1 MDQYRKELDSPSW
14 IAFVKITWLVAI
26 SVTGCGILYLPVD
39 LWIKGFLGMGLLLCI
54 SSSFTV
60 AKTLR
65 DQHEAKK
72 IIKQIDDAQTEQI
85 LKDHSRPGPV
95 AV

>member
-1 MDQYRKELDSPSW
+1 MDQYRKELDSAAW
-14 IAFVKITWLVAI
+14 IASVKITWLVAI
-26 SVTGCGILYLPVD
+26 SVTSCGILYLPVD

-72 IIKQIDDAQTEQI
+72 IIKQIDDAKTEQI
-85 LKDHSRPGPV
+85 LKEHSRPKSM
-95 AV
+95 AA